1 VTSINKSA
9 DEHKIPAIFVYAE
22 TTVFCDFIKACESC
36 DSCLKLSK
44 FKALK
49 MLDLQTKSSINSNNL
64 QV

>member
-36 DSCLKLSK
+36 DSCLEPGKIE
-44 FKALK
+44 ALK
-49 MLDLQTKSSINSNNL
+49 MLDLEKKSSIIL
-64 QV
+64 FQ